1 LTKLNL
7 SHLVGSVEEP
17 LQHRT
22 IGQMLDQAV
31 ANYPSHIAVICSK
44 QNVSLDY
51 MSFNRSVETLSKGF
65 VEAGLEKGDR
75 IGIWSPN
82 NVEWVTTMYA
92 AAKVGLILV
101 NINPAYRLAELDYAL
116 NTVQCKALVM
126 ATSFK
131 TSNYVEMIKALA
143 PEVTESEQGRLHS
156 KKLPALRSLIL
167 IGDECLD
174 GFYSYSQI
182 VKMGEGS
189 ELDLAALS
197 REVIAD
203 DAVNIQFTSGTTGSP
218 KGATLTHNN
227 VVNNGYFVGRG
238 IKLESKDKV
247 CSPVPLYHCFG
258 MVMATLA
265 CATVGATLVLP
276 DDSFDPLSTLAAV
289 QAEGCTALYGVPTMF
304 NMILDHARAKEFDV
318 SSLRTGIVAGAVCP
332 ESLMSRILNELNM
345 SEVTNAYGMTET
357 SPVSFQS
364 ATDDDLKKRTTT
376 VGKVHPHVE
385 VKVIDEN
392 GDICP
397 VGVAGELCTKGYSVM
412 QGYWGDE
419 LKTSQSIV
427 DGWMMTG
434 DQAVIDE
441 DGYAAIVG
449 RIKDTIIRGGE
460 NIAPTEIEE
469 FLLKHPDIL
478 EAQAFGVSDPRF
490 GEIVAVWLK
499 LDKSATLTELQVKEY
514 CKDQIAHFK
523 IPAIVKFVD
532 EFPMTVTG
540 KVQKFVMRNEV
551 EKELSVSRGGKHV

>member
-1 LTKLNL
+1 
-7 SHLVGSVEEP
+7 
-17 LQHRT
+17 
-22 IGQMLDQAV
+22 
-31 ANYPSHIAVICSK
+31 
-44 QNVSLDY
+44 
-51 MSFNRSVETLSKGF
+51 
-65 VEAGLEKGDR
+65 
-75 IGIWSPN
+75 
-82 NVEWVTTMYA
+82 
-92 AAKVGLILV
+92 
-101 NINPAYRLAELDYAL
+101 
-116 NTVQCKALVM
+116 
-126 ATSFK
+126 
-131 TSNYVEMIKALA
+131 
-143 PEVTESEQGRLHS
+143 
-156 KKLPALRSLIL
+156 
-167 IGDECLD
+167 
-174 GFYSYSQI
+174 
-182 VKMGEGS
+182 
-189 ELDLAALS
+189 
-197 REVIAD
+197 
-203 DAVNIQFTSGTTGSP
+203 
-218 KGATLTHNN
+218 
-227 VVNNGYFVGRG
+227 
-238 IKLESKDKV
+238 
-247 CSPVPLYHCFG
+247 
-258 MVMATLA
+258 
-265 CATVGATLVLP
+265 
-276 DDSFDPLSTLAAV
+276 
-289 QAEGCTALYGVPTMF
+289 
-304 NMILDHARAKEFDV
+304 
-318 SSLRTGIVAGAVCP
+318 
-332 ESLMSRILNELNM
+332 MSRILNELNM